1 MDKNNV
7 RFILETA
14 VFLSS
19 FRQLNFCNEFRIKDF
34 NTMLKN
40 LGTKFI
46 ILRLQNWHMPLFS
59 NKLFFYQI
67 LRIIFMAWNFCCDM
81 KILLN
86 VIQIYFDLIK

>member
-7 RFILETA
+7 RFILEIA

-59 NKLFFYQI
+59 NKLFFIRFYVSFSWHG
-67 LRIIFMAWNFCCDM
+67 IFV
-81 KILLN
+81 
-86 VIQIYFDLIK
+86 VI